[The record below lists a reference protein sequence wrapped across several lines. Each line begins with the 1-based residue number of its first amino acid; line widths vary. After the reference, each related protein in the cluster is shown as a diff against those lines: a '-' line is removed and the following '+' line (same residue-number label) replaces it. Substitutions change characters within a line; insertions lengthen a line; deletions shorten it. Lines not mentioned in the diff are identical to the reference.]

1 MRAPGRLEFRYNTL
15 MRICVT
21 YPLSGQQRLV
31 LRTAT
36 DWERDVLPTETTPT
50 QAWFDVQVP
59 GHTLELKPCLID
71 GERLTWAKGRNYV
84 LTAHETDRGLWPYFF
99 GDTRGRVSD
108 ALRVEFEGTT
118 RAIRVYHPPGYDEN
132 TLRRFPVLYMQD
144 GQNLFFPEEA
154 FHGNEWKVDE
164 TMDRLDEMNALRKA
178 IVVGVAP
185 ADRMRDYTQ
194 AGYGAYARFLVHKL
208 KPLIDHHLRTRIAP
222 EDSVVMGSS
231 LGGVAALHVAWEH
244 PEVFGRVACLSSTF
258 GRMDDLF
265 QRIATEPRRRLLVY
279 LDSGWPRDNY
289 EATNAMRDLLV
300 SRGFRLGVDLLQFSF
315 PEGTHN
321 ERSWADRL
329 HLPFQ
334 FFFGR
339 AWRAQR
345 GES

>member
-1 MRAPGRLEFRYNTL
+1 

-21 YPLSGQQRLV
+21 YPLSASQRLV
-31 LRTAT
+31 LRTAL
-36 DWERDVLPTETTPT
+36 DWERDLEPRETTAT
-50 QAWFDVQVP
+50 QAWFEVEVP
-59 GHTLELKPCLID
+59 GPTLELKPCLVE
-71 GERLTWAKGRNYV
+71 GERFTWAKGPNYV
-84 LTAHETDRGLWPYFF
+84 LTAHEAGAGGGGRGLWPYFF
-99 GDTRGRVSD
+99 HEERGRVSEV
-108 ALRVEFEGTT
+108 LKVEFEGRT

-154 FHGNEWKVDE
+154 FQGNEWKVDE
-164 TMDRLDEMNALRKA
+164 TMDRLGQMNAVRKA

-194 AGYGAYARFLVHKL
+194 AGYGAYGRFLVQKL
-208 KPLIDHHLRTRIAP
+208 KPLVDHHLRTLIAP

-265 QRIATEPRRRLLVY
+265 ERIATEPRRKLLVY

-289 EATNAMRDLLV
+289 EATNAMRDLLL

-315 PEGTHN
+315 PEGLHH
-321 ERSWADRL
+321 ERSWADRI

>member
-1 MRAPGRLEFRYNTL
+1 

-21 YPLSGQQRLV
+21 YPLSGNQRLV
-31 LRTAT
+31 LRTAA
-36 DWERDVLPTETTPT
+36 DWERDVLPTETSPT
-50 QAWFDVQVP
+50 QAWFEVEVP
-59 GHTLELKPCLID
+59 GPTLELKPCLID
-71 GERLTWAKGRNYV
+71 GARFTWAKGRNYV

-108 ALRVEFEGTT
+108 VLKVEFEGET

-132 TLRRFPVLYMQD
+132 TLRRFPVLYMKD

-194 AGYGAYARFLVHKL
+194 AGYGRYGRFLVEKL
-208 KPLIDHHLRTRIAP
+208 KPLVDHHLRTRIAP

-258 GRMDDLF
+258 GRMNDLF

-315 PEGTHN
+315 PEGKHN